1 MKYSERETI
10 EAGLRFKTS
19 SGPVVETTGVSKHI
33 EPVALYVHE
42 VVILEDP
49 GKGNTFLHN
58 LDSAEP
64 LSPANAS
71 TPAG

>member
-1 MKYSERETI
+1 MKYSERATI

-19 SGPVVETTGVSKHI
+19 SGPVVETTGVSKYI

-42 VVILEDP
+42 VVILENP

-58 LDSAEP
+58 LDAAEP
-64 LSPANAS
+64 LAPANA
-71 TPAG
+71 

>member
-1 MKYSERETI
+1 MNYSERETI

-33 EPVALYVHE
+33 EPVSLYVHE

>member
-1 MKYSERETI
+1 METI
-10 EAGLRFKTS
+10 EAGRRFKTK
-19 SGPVVETTGVSKHI
+19 SGPIVETTGVTKHI
-33 EPVALYVHE
+33 ETVRLYVHE

-64 LSPANAS
+64 LPPANA
-71 TPAG
+71 

>member
-1 MKYSERETI
+1 MKYSERESI

-19 SGPVVETTGVSKHI
+19 SGPIVETTGVSKYI

-58 LDSAEP
+58 LDAAEL
-64 LSPANAS
+64 LSPAKA
-71 TPAG
+71 

>member
-1 MKYSERETI
+1 MKYSEMETI

-19 SGPVVETTGVSKHI
+19 SGPVVETTGVTKHI
-33 EPVALYVHE
+33 ETVQLYVHE

-64 LSPANAS
+64 L
-71 TPAG
+71 

>member
-1 MKYSERETI
+1 MKYSEMETI
-10 EAGLRFKTS
+10 ESGLRFKTA
-19 SGPVVETTGVSKHI
+19 SGPVVETTGVTKHI
-33 EPVALYVHE
+33 ETVQLYVHE

-64 LSPANAS
+64 L
-71 TPAG
+71 